1 MEFAQRPRAGLT
13 KPGWPM
19 RLTHERPAAVSACPP
34 VCLSSCPLVCL
45 SACPP
50 VLLPA
55 SGAPNETAE
64 QGDRQVPGCRSGG
77 RVAGWP
83 GGRVTGWPGGRVAG
97 WPGGWVAGWLGS
109 VSYYAP
115 SCGVNA
121 STYHQQFVLAQ
132 NGPSRAYRGDA
143 LGRGLRQS
151 IVCLLVVDCWCCSY
165 RHF

>member
-97 WPGGWVAGWLGS
+97 WPGGRVAGWPGGWVLFHITLRRVVSMRQHTISSLYSRRMAQAVRTAAMPLGE
-109 VSYYAP
+109 
-115 SCGVNA
+115 G
-121 STYHQQFVLAQ
+121 
-132 NGPSRAYRGDA
+132 
-143 LGRGLRQS
+143 
-151 IVCLLVVDCWCCSY
+151 
-165 RHF
+165 